1 MASLLSL
8 WSALQRAALATT
20 LLCIGL
26 PLAQAEGPV
35 APNAHPAAAL
45 IEQATDEMRTEP
57 EATLR
62 DAQAALALLM
72 RTPDPDLEVRARLLL
87 CDYYVENDRKLAE
100 QHIARAD
107 ALLAAVKRRGLRAGV
122 LQCQGEIYE
131 AAGDNARARALYEEG
146 VQAATATQDDEMLAG
161 VLFSRSYLF
170 GVMGQFASGLGD
182 LRRSEALFD
191 KLSMPQHSLTALN
204 GIAILYNRLGDYAQA
219 RDIYQRAL
227 KIQRESGLKR
237 EEAVTLHNLGRVH
250 EYLGKWN
257 DARANYTEALQISRS
272 LSYARGEAHALRGLA
287 AVANATGNPQAALE
301 ILERARQA
309 QRQTPDARL
318 DAQIQLARGVAL
330 HKLGRWDDSA
340 AALQEARIVFEQA
353 DAMRELEQAHA
364 ELAEVYAA
372 QKNWRDAFE
381 HQRAAKA
388 TSDRLLR
395 NQLDQ
400 RFATLKVEFDT
411 ASKEKQNL
419 LLQRENEAKEAALA
433 HERTARS
440 LQAAVIALSG
450 ILLVL
455 LTGLAVHQRRTS
467 QRMKTLAMTDE
478 LTGVPNRRAVL
489 MRLEPVLR
497 HTPFAACSML
507 IVDIDHFKSIND
519 HHGHPAGDQALK
531 YVTNA
536 LRAQLRGGAFMGR
549 LGGEEFIIALPNTAA
564 DAAASAADTF
574 REAVMAIDTTGWLD
588 GRRITVSIGV
598 TTTLSAADT
607 ASTLL
612 HRADTALYVAKRA
625 GRNCVRI
632 DLTSVTPS
640 AMAGTTLN
648 EQLAASG

>member
-1 MASLLSL
+1 MLYTSALVASLL
-8 WSALQRAALATT
+8 WAGVGTAH
-20 LLCIGL
+20 
-26 PLAQAEGPV
+26 AES
-35 APNAHPAAAL
+35 AHPAAAL
-45 IEQATDEMRTEP
+45 IEQATAEMRTAP

-62 DAQAALALLM
+62 DAQAALTLLA
-72 RTPDPDLEVRARLLL
+72 RAPNPDLEVRARLLL
-87 CDYYVENDRKLAE
+87 CDYYAENDRTLAE
-100 QHIARAD
+100 QHIARAE
-107 ALLAAVKRRGLRAGV
+107 ALLAAVKRQGLRAGV

-131 AAGDNARARALYEEG
+131 TAGDNSRARALFEEG
-146 VQAATATQDDEMLAG
+146 VQVATATHDEEMLAG
-161 VLFSRSYLF
+161 VLFSRGYLY

-182 LRRSEALFD
+182 LRRSEALFE
-191 KLSMPQHSLTALN
+191 KLGMPQHALTALN

-219 RDIYQRAL
+219 REIYQRAL

-237 EEAVTLHNLGRVH
+237 EQAVTLHNLGRVH
-250 EYLGKWN
+250 EYLAEWN
-257 DARANYTEALQISRS
+257 EARANFTESLQISRS

-287 AVANATGNPQAALE
+287 AVANATGKPQAALE
-301 ILERARQA
+301 ILDRARRA

-318 DAQIQLARGVAL
+318 DAQIDLARGIAL
-330 HKLGRWDDSA
+330 HQLGRLEDSA
-340 AALQEARIVFEQA
+340 TALQKARIVFEQA
-353 DAMRELEQAHA
+353 DAVRELEQVHA

-372 QKNWRDAFE
+372 QKSWRDAYE
-381 HQRAAKA
+381 HQRAAKT
-388 TSDRLLR
+388 TSDTLLR

-419 LLQRENEAKEAALA
+419 LLKRENQAKEAALA

-455 LTGLAVHQRRTS
+455 LTGLAVHQRRMS
-467 QRMKTLAMTDE
+467 LRMKTLAMTDE

-489 MRLEPVLR
+489 MQLDPLLR
-497 HTPFAACSML
+497 HTPFTPCSLL
-507 IVDIDHFKSIND
+507 IVDIDHFKTIND

-531 YVTNA
+531 YVTTA
-536 LRAQLRGGAFMGR
+536 LRTTLQGGAFMGR
-549 LGGEEFIIALPNTAA
+549 LGGEEFLIVLPDTAA
-564 DAAASAADTF
+564 DGAAKAAETF
-574 REAVMAIDTTGWLD
+574 REAVMSIDTTGWLD

-598 TTTLSAADT
+598 TTSLSAQDS

-612 HRADTALYVAKRA
+612 HRADTALYAAKRS

-632 DLTSVTPS
+632 DLTSVTPRPI
-640 AMAGTTLN
+640 AATTLD